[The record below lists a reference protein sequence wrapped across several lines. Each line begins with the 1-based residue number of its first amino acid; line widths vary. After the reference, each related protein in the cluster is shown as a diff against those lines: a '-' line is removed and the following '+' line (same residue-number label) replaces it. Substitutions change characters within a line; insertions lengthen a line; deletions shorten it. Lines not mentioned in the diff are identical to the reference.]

1 MVDENSGLQK
11 EVGSIFNGIQ
21 VEKDGQENME
31 SGNNAQHEGKISSE
45 TLVPSHLKPDEA
57 KPLYQ
62 EPDIENERSLTD
74 KIKKTKSG
82 QPHKEKVR
90 KSFGLPKI
98 AKQITDKLLAPKPGV
113 NPAKQKAMMILIPVL
128 AVILIFVF
136 TKVLETPS
144 RRSNNTVKKNT
155 AVNLLDDSAQIDWG
169 KPEIYPAT
177 LRNPMNIVA
186 SGTEHQTG
194 ELILK
199 GILYSREN
207 PSALFSDQIVSEG
220 DKIAGVTIVKINK
233 DSVELEKDGK
243 SWTQRVQK

>member
-1 MVDENSGLQK
+1 MADEKSGLQK
-11 EVGSIFNGIQ
+11 KVSSIFNGIQ
-21 VEKDGQENME
+21 VEEDGRENME
-31 SGNNAQHEGKISSE
+31 SENNTQHEGKISSE

-57 KPLYQ
+57 KLRYQ

-90 KSFGLPKI
+90 KTFGLPKI
-98 AKQITDKLLAPKPGV
+98 AKQISDKLLAPKPGV

-136 TKVLETPS
+136 MEVLKTPS

-177 LRNPMNIVA
+177 LRNPMKTVT
-186 SGTEHQTG
+186 SGTEQQTRG
-194 ELILK
+194 LILK

-207 PSALFSDQIVSEG
+207 PSALISGQIVRKG
-220 DKIAGVTIVKINK
+220 DKISGVTIVKINR

-243 SWTQRVQK
+243 KWTQTVQK